1 MEVVITPDHITMD
14 LFQSPLTEKD
24 LSYLMGLMMQDS
36 SDQKGLYAKLE
47 KMLERR
53 NEITADLGMVYTETR

>member
-1 MEVVITPDHITMD
+1 MD